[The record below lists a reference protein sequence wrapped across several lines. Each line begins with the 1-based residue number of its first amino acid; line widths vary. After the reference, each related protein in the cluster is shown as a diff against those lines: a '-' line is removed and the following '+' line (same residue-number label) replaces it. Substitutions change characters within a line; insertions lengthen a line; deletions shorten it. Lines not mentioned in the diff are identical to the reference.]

1 MPKTATVVNAI
12 VVYWQANPD
21 GGTQA
26 GVLAAM
32 QATGLSSAQAAALG
46 SALLQE
52 LFDHAVLNGSAY
64 ADLKTRIGVV
74 GVLRLSRALRAAAAL
89 GPTLFDLLRKADL
102 LGAAALLTAQ
112 VAAFDQRLSDL
123 AAGVASAAS
132 ALPAGAARAEL
143 LASADAI
150 RLELE
155 AARAAAAAEAARLT
169 AEAA

>member
-1 MPKTATVVNAI
+1 MPKPATVVNAI
-12 VVYWQANPD
+12 VAYWQANPD

-32 QATGLSSAQAAALG
+32 QATGISSANATALG

-52 LFDHAVLNGSAY
+52 LFGHAVLNGSAY

-89 GPTLFDLLRKADL
+89 GPTFFDLLRKADL
-102 LGAAALLTAQ
+102 LGAVSLLTTQ
-112 VAAFDQRLSDL
+112 IAAFDQRLSDL
-123 AAGVASAAS
+123 AAGVASAS

-155 AARAAAAAEAARLT
+155 AARAAAVAEAARLT